1 MTDKSAAPGGNTLTP
16 CAIVLAGTLGP
27 LGRSRDE
34 HLIGKGGL
42 ERDLIDAAG
51 LLGGTI
57 FDVVSVGVEVTGLA
71 GCDRVCSG
79 AWNVYTV
86 KGGL

>member
-1 MTDKSAAPGGNTLTP
+1 MKRT
-16 CAIVLAGTLGP
+16 
-27 LGRSRDE
+27 
-34 HLIGKGGL
+34 IGKGGL

-86 KGGL
+86 KGGLWWPFS